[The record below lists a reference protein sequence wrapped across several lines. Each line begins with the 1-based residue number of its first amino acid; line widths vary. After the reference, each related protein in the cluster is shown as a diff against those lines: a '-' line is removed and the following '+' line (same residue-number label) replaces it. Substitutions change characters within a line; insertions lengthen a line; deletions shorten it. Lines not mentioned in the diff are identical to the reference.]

1 MKVAIITVLEQFFLL
16 KNLILEIKKDKY
28 FDLKFYVTGSHIS
41 KTFGNTIKDISDFK
55 IKISKM

>member
-1 MKVAIITVLEQFFLL
+1 MKVAIITGTRAEFFLL

-41 KTFGNTIKDISDFK
+41 KTFGNTIKDISDR
-55 IKISKM
+55 